1 MSTNAYVLIE
11 PNQTLPERPFTD
23 AAHSAED
30 VRWLRG
36 IVNCLR
42 HVLAELPAEA
52 TASAPY
58 ILRHNEPDGRACR
71 VVVCKADE
79 LKRNQDLAVVG
90 FFGQK
95 RPASAAVVDE
105 IMRLDEEFLVDE
117 FLQHPLIVAY
127 CTQQLP
133 DGNYGNLVLMSHL
146 DAKRQWEGSER
157 HRYAAFELAPHYYAT
172 VRIHNFDL
180 PGGVPGPHLM
190 LQRTKYY
197 DYAESNVWRG
207 VREQTPP
214 LAFTF
219 A

>member
-1 MSTNAYVLIE
+1 MANSYFSLAPT
-11 PNQTLPERPFTD
+11 QTLAERPFTD
-23 AAHSAED
+23 AAHAAED
-30 VRWLRG
+30 VSWLRG

-42 HVLAELPAEA
+42 HVLAEMPAEA
-52 TASAPY
+52 AVPY
-58 ILRHNEPDGRACR
+58 VFRHNEPDGRKCR

-95 RPASAAVVDE
+95 RPAPAALVDE
-105 IMRLDEEFLVDE
+105 IMRLDEEFLEE

-180 PGGVPGPHLM
+180 PGGVPGTQLM

-197 DYAESNVWRG
+197 DYGAEIWRG

-214 LAFTF
+214 VAFAF
-219 A
+219 

>member
-1 MSTNAYVLIE
+1 MADGYFSLA
-11 PNQTLPERPFTD
+11 PNQTLAERPFTD
-23 AAHSAED
+23 AAHTAQD
-30 VRWLRG
+30 VNCLRG
-36 IVNCLR
+36 FAACLR
-42 HVLAELPAEA
+42 HVLVDLPDEA
-52 TASAPY
+52 TATAPY
-58 ILRHNEPDGRACR
+58 VFRQAEPDGRKCR

-95 RPASAAVVDE
+95 RPAPAELVDE
-105 IMRLDEEFLVDE
+105 IMRLDEEFLEE

-146 DAKRQWEGSER
+146 EAKRQWESSER

-180 PGGVPGPHLM
+180 PGGVHGPQLM

-197 DYAESNVWRG
+197 DYGAEIWRG

-214 LAFTF
+214 LAFSF